1 MLNTEKRIE
10 IPNSED
16 IAINPNDLNK
26 CVAVGDS
33 RASLIDLETGK
44 IERDLFTE
52 DDRKKFTQ
60 KLQLNH
66 CVADPFDQRYCLASG
81 KNLILKDLR
90 TKESCLTIEGCHTME
105 ISSIDMNPNRS
116 NRL

>member
-1 MLNTEKRIE
+1 M
-10 IPNSED
+10 
-16 IAINPNDLNK
+16 
-26 CVAVGDS
+26 AVGDS

-66 CVADPFDQRYCLASG
+66 CVADPFDQRVIFTHKFFSTVWHQG
-81 KNLILKDLR
+81 KI
-90 TKESCLTIEGCHTME
+90 
-105 ISSIDMNPNRS
+105 
-116 NRL
+116 